1 MKIILVLSKDT
12 LAEKL
17 VELGFKPKYDEYTEE
32 LKEYF
37 YVNTEESGNPRML
50 GIQFKKRKVEPWK
63 LRFRFTF
70 GRDKRG
76 VPDLKKGKFWVID
89 NSAYYYTDFDKL
101 YDLIKLDIVEK
112 MDVNNE

>member
-1 MKIILVLSKDT
+1 MLVLSKDT
-12 LAEKL
+12 PAERL
-17 VELGFKPKYDEYTEE
+17 VELGFKPKYDEDTGE

-50 GIQFKKRKVEPWK
+50 GIQFKKRKVEPRK

-70 GRDKRG
+70 GRDKRR
-76 VPDLKKGKFWVID
+76 VPDLRRGKFWVID

>member
-50 GIQFKKRKVEPWK
+50 GIQFKKRKVEP
-63 LRFRFTF
+63 
-70 GRDKRG
+70 
-76 VPDLKKGKFWVID
+76 
-89 NSAYYYTDFDKL
+89 
-101 YDLIKLDIVEK
+101 
-112 MDVNNE
+112 